1 MIRRCSKVYEMENV
15 DFGVKH
21 VAEKYRNIHGI
32 QGLLEV
38 KNRWTNIVEN
48 VDKIIILSPKH
59 I

>member
-1 MIRRCSKVYEMENV
+1 MIRSSSKVYEMKNV

-21 VAEKYRNIHGI
+21 VAEKHRNIHRI